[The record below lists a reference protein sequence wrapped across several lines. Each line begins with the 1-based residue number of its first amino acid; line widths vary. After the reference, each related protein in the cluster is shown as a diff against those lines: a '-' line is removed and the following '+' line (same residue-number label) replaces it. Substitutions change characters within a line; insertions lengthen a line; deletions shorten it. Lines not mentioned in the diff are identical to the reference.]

1 MCQRRQMNA
10 VTKRNDSLAEAGSV
24 TADMQISIN
33 RKPMQMAHLRNFEM
47 DRLNQ
52 EATPF
57 FNGAIKPTVG

>member
-1 MCQRRQMNA
+1 
-10 VTKRNDSLAEAGSV
+10 LAEAGSV

-33 RKPMQMAHLRNFEM
+33 RKPMQMSPIAEFEM

-57 FNGAIKPTVG
+57 FNGPIKPTVGWSDE